1 MAPLAVPLP
10 VNAYAAAAAVGDP
23 RMPFPCVES
32 RRVVLE
38 DRARPTPGFSFRS
51 RVHGCPKSPA
61 RFTQSGI
68 GPPDQRGSESACWPR
83 NDGLSFRR
91 GRGGHDLVSAARNL
105 EYPPDPPDSPTS
117 RRSAVGE
124 PTDEWRLCF
133 RVKSQQE
140 RQLYASNHPDTSFRD
155 GGPPHTADTDPAS
168 RRQTPCGRYISD
180 IS

>member
-1 MAPLAVPLP
+1 MPAEKPWAVLP
-10 VNAYAAAAAVGDP
+10 
-23 RMPFPCVES
+23 S
-32 RRVVLE
+32 
-38 DRARPTPGFSFRS
+38 RARR
-51 RVHGCPKSPA
+51 
-61 RFTQSGI
+61 
-68 GPPDQRGSESACWPR
+68 
-83 NDGLSFRR
+83 
-91 GRGGHDLVSAARNL
+91 HDLVSAARNL

-168 RRQTPCGRYISD
+168 RRQTPCGRYIND